1 MKKSRICLA
10 LVFALVL
17 SMLAGCGSSNQASAP
32 APAQSQESTA
42 AEAAPQEAQAEEP
55 TTITYL
61 THADFVSTLEPIVAK
76 YKEETGV
83 EVKLEGYSSNDL
95 MDIIEVKISSGTT
108 DYDVIAVDAPLVA
121 AYVNRG
127 YLAPMDPYFTADEKA
142 QLTEVSVNGG
152 SVDGVFYSPAMN
164 TSSLVMYY
172 NTALLK
178 EAGIEIGEV
187 EPENRMTWDEV
198 IDMAKKTLAVVN
210 PDGTAGVYGI
220 EFRQVSRV
228 YQMNCIPN
236 SLGGKNIGDD
246 GITVDGILNSQE
258 WIDGMTWY
266 QNLVNEKLSS
276 RGIAPTELR
285 NMFAANKVVFMID
298 TTSLTAFCHKNGL
311 EDFDLMPV
319 PAFAGYEDK
328 TATGTGSWHFGI
340 NYASEKKDAAA
351 DFIKWMSIG
360 EGADLWYEGYN
371 ILPTKVAIL
380 QAMEADPD
388 LDKALRIAAYEA
400 QHTAVLRAM
409 TPGFSEYQTVMNAAW
424 EDVRNG
430 EDVTETLN
438 NAVEQLTPVLAAY
451 KK

>member
-1 MKKSRICLA
+1 MKIKKMLCLILA
-10 LVFALVL
+10 LVMVL
-17 SMLAGCGSSNQASAP
+17 SLAACGGSGTTDAP
-32 APAQSQESTA
+32 A
-42 AEAAPQEAQAEEP
+42 AAPEADNAPAAAPEAKEEV
-55 TTITYL
+55 TQITYL
-61 THADFVSTLEPIVAK
+61 THADFVSTLEPIVAQ

-95 MDIIEVKISSGTT
+95 MDVIEVKISSGTT

-127 YLAPMDPYFTADEKA
+127 YLEPMDAYYSADELA
-142 QLTEVSVNGG
+142 QMTEVSVSGG
-152 SVDGVFYSPAMN
+152 SFGGAFYAPPMN
-164 TSSLVMYY
+164 TSSMCMYY

-178 EAGIEIGEV
+178 EAGIEIGEID
-187 EPENRMTWDEV
+187 PANRLTWDEV
-198 IDMAKKTLAVVN
+198 LDMAKKTLAVVN
-210 PDGTAGVYGI
+210 PDGNAGIYGV

-246 GITVDGILNSQE
+246 GYTVDGVLNSQE

-266 QNLVNEKLSS
+266 QNLVKDKISS
-276 RGIAPTELR
+276 RGIAATELR
-285 NMFAANKVVFMID
+285 NMFAAGKIVFMID
-298 TTSLTAFCHKNGL
+298 TTSLPVFCQKNGL
-311 EDFDLMPV
+311 ETFDVMPV
-319 PAFAGYEDK
+319 PEFTGYEDK

-360 EGADLWYEGYN
+360 EGADLWYKGYN

-380 QAMEADPD
+380 EEMEADPN
-388 LDKALRIAAYEA
+388 LDKSLKIAAYEA
-400 QHTAVLRAM
+400 QHTAVLRAV
-409 TPGFSEYQTVMNAAW
+409 TPGFSEYQTILNAAW

-438 NAVEQLTPVLAAY
+438 YAVEQLKPALEAY

>member
-1 MKKSRICLA
+1 MKIKKMLSLILA
-10 LVFALVL
+10 LVMVL
-17 SMLAGCGSSNQASAP
+17 SLAACGGSGTTDAP
-32 APAQSQESTA
+32 AAGDAPA
-42 AEAAPQEAQAEEP
+42 AEPEVKEEV
-55 TTITYL
+55 TQITYL

-95 MDIIEVKISSGTT
+95 MDVIEVKISSGTT

-127 YLAPMDPYFTADEKA
+127 YLAPMDSYYAADEVT
-142 QLTEVSVNGG
+142 QMTDVSVSGG
-152 SVDGVFYSPAMN
+152 SVAGVFYAPPMN
-164 TSSLVMYY
+164 TSSICMYY

-187 EPENRMTWDEV
+187 DPADRMNWDEV
-198 IDMAKKTLAVVN
+198 LDMAKKTVAAVD
-210 PDGTAGVYGI
+210 PDGTEGVYGV

-246 GITVDGILNSQE
+246 GFTVDGILNSQE

-266 QNLVNEKLSS
+266 QNLVKDKISS
-276 RGIAPTELR
+276 RGIASTELR
-285 NMFAANKVVFMID
+285 NMFAAGKIVFLID

-311 EDFDLMPV
+311 ETFDLMPV
-319 PAFAGYEDK
+319 PEFTGYEEH

-340 NYASEKKDAAA
+340 NHASEKKDAAA

-380 QAMEADPD
+380 QEMEKDPN
-388 LDKALRIAAYEA
+388 LDKALKIAAYEA

-409 TPGFSEYQTVMNAAW
+409 TPGFSEYQTIMNAAW

-438 NAVEQLTPVLAAY
+438 YAVEQLKPALEAY

>member
-1 MKKSRICLA
+1 MKKTLA
-10 LVFALVL
+10 LLLALIIIALAVPNAFA
-17 SMLAGCGSSNQASAP
+17 AGT
-32 APAQSQESTA
+32 ET
-42 AEAAPQEAQAEEP
+42 P

-61 THADFVSTLEPIVAK
+61 THADFVSTLEPIVEK

-127 YLAPMDPYFTADEKA
+127 YLSPMDSYFTDDEKA
-142 QLTEVSVNGG
+142 QLTEVSVAGG

-187 EPENRMTWDEV
+187 NPENRLTWEQV
-198 IDMAKKTLAVVN
+198 IDMAKKTLDVVN
-210 PDGTAGVYGI
+210 PDGTAGIYGI

-266 QNLVNEKLSS
+266 QNLVKDKISS

-285 NMFAANKVVFMID
+285 NMFAAGKVVFMID

-360 EGADLWYEGYN
+360 EGADLWYKGYN

-380 QAMEADPD
+380 QEMEATPD
-388 LDKALRIAAYEA
+388 LDKALKIAAYEA

-438 NAVEQLTPVLAAY
+438 YAVEQLTPMLAAY